1 LVRGR
6 INVRQTGGRGMSYGT
21 EKGRQLLAEALEECS
36 VRCMTETDFVEKGQL
51 HSKSSVDHICLDSQL
66 FPSVEAGAW
75 EAGKIGDK
83 RLSDHNGV

>member
-1 LVRGR
+1 
-6 INVRQTGGRGMSYGT
+6 MSYGT

-83 RLSDHNGV
+83 RLSDHNGVYLSIK